1 MGVPEGEFS
10 RIIESQL
17 LGLDGR
23 SFEFVA
29 EAAECRALAARM
41 GIVAVESLSATV
53 RAERLSGSRGCRVR
67 IHFLADVVQSCVVT
81 LEPIAARIDERIEA
95 DFVPERAADGD
106 GIDDSE
112 VPLSIQEFSIDDEE
126 PSEVLQ
132 HGKADVGALIAEH
145 LALALEPYP
154 RRPGAVFEAKEVG
167 EPTEAADGGG
177 DDTAVGVDQEG
188 EGRHFPFAG
197 LRKRLNPD
205 T

>member
-29 EAAECRALAARM
+29 EAAECRALAARLN
-41 GIVAVESLSATV
+41 IVALESLSATV
-53 RAERLSGSRGCRVR
+53 RAERLPQTRGMRLH

-81 LEPIAARIDERIEA
+81 LEPIAARIDERFAA
-95 DFVPERAADGD
+95 DFVPERTAGGNHTDQ
-106 GIDDSE
+106 SE
-112 VPLSIQEFSIDDEE
+112 VTFSVDDEE

-132 HGKADVGALIAEH
+132 HGKADVGTLIAEH

-154 RRPGAVFEAKEVG
+154 RRPGVVFEV
-167 EPTEAADGGG
+167 ADVDQ
-177 DDTAVGVDQEG
+177 DDTAVGVDEEA
-188 EGRHFPFAG
+188 EGRHLPFAE